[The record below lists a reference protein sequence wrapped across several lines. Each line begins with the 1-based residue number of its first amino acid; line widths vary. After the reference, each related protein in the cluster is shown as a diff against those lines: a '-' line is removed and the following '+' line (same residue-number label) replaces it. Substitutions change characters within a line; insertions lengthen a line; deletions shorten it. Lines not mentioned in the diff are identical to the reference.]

1 MFCPPAPVWER
12 ATSYNS
18 KDYFFGAGVVVC
30 VCVIETETFEVC
42 EGLCQLLSNY
52 FSCGV
57 RRVEVRGGGD
67 IKL

>member
-1 MFCPPAPVWER
+1 M
-12 ATSYNS
+12 
-18 KDYFFGAGVVVC
+18 C